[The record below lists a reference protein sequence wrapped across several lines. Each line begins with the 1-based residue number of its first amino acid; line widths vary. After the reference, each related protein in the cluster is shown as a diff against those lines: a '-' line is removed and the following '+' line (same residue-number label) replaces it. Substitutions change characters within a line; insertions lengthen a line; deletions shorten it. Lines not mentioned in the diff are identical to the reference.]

1 MTFNYRL
8 RNEAVCSL
16 EITVLQHK
24 LQEIFFQIFC
34 PKDDTKHRAL
44 WRQLYTDC
52 ELQYLKRLI
61 DKCRENNVTFVYGI
75 SPGLDISYSKAKE
88 IGLLKAKLDQL
99 KSAGCGGFCLLWDD
113 IETTLPQVKRFL
125 DPAMFSFGLLF
136 LHYKSCLCYNML
148 DC

>member
-1 MTFNYRL
+1 MQPRNYSSPTQVTRDF
-8 RNEAVCSL
+8 
-16 EITVLQHK
+16 
-24 LQEIFFQIFC
+24 FFQIFC

>member
-1 MTFNYRL
+1 MQPRNYSSPTQVMRF
-8 RNEAVCSL
+8 
-16 EITVLQHK
+16 
-24 LQEIFFQIFC
+24 FFQIFC

-44 WRQLYTDC
+44 WRQLYTDS
-52 ELQYLKRLI
+52 ELQFLKRLI

-88 IGLLKAKLDQL
+88 VGLLKAKLDQL

-113 IETTLPQVKRFL
+113 IETTLPQVKIFL

-136 LHYKSCLCYNML
+136 LHYKRCLCCNML
-148 DC
+148 E

>member
-1 MTFNYRL
+1 M
-8 RNEAVCSL
+8 CSL
-16 EITVLQHK
+16 GVTVLQ
-24 LQEIFFQIFC
+24 QFFFQIFC

-44 WRQLYTDC
+44 WRQLYTDS
-52 ELQYLKRLI
+52 ELQFLKRLI

-125 DPAMFSFGLLF
+125 DLAVFNFGLLF
-136 LHYKSCLCYNML
+136 M
-148 DC
+148 